1 MKPQRMLLPLVPL
14 YAAGLALK
22 NRRYHGDKPP
32 ARQLSFPVIS
42 VGNLSVGGSGK
53 TPVVIRLVE
62 LAREQNIPADVL
74 SRGYKRSS
82 QQTERV
88 QPEGP
93 AARYGDEPLL
103 IAQQTGAPVY
113 VGASRYEA
121 GRLAEREIPGP
132 RLHILDDGFQHRQ
145 LHRDL
150 DIVVLHTSDFH
161 EFLLPAGRLREPL
174 SALRRAHILV
184 LRAEDRALEPELRRR
199 NLNQPIWIMHRELA
213 PPLSCKSVIAF
224 CGIAGPSEFFHSLAD
239 SGITL
244 AARTAFPDHHT
255 FTDADITHLLELQQR
270 HPVRTFLTT
279 EKDAV
284 RLNPE
289 QRARLE
295 AVATLR
301 TAQLRV
307 HFEDESK
314 VRSSLQTLLGA
325 TKTAPPL

>member
-1 MKPQRMLLPLVPL
+1 MKPQRLLLPLVPI

-22 NRRYHGDKPP
+22 NRRYHGDKSQ
-32 ARQLSFPVIS
+32 ARQLNYPVLS
-42 VGNLSVGGSGK
+42 VGNLSVGGAGK

-88 QPEGP
+88 PPEGP

-113 VGASRYEA
+113 VGASRYQA

-145 LHRDL
+145 LARAL
-150 DIVVLHTSDFH
+150 DVVVLHASDFH

-184 LRAEDRALEPELRRR
+184 LREEDRALESELRRR
-199 NLNQPIWIMHRELA
+199 NLNQPIWIMRRELA
-213 PPLSCKSVIAF
+213 APPSCKSVIAF
-224 CGIAGPSEFFHSLAD
+224 CGIARPGEFFQSLAD

-244 AARTAFPDHHT
+244 SARTAFPDHHT

-279 EKDAV
+279 GKDAV
-284 RLNPE
+284 RLSPE

-307 HFEDESK
+307 QFEDESS
-314 VRSSLQTLLGA
+314 VRDCLRTLLPP
-325 TKTAPPL
+325 TETTPPL

>member
-1 MKPQRMLLPLVPL
+1 MKPQRLLLPLIPL
-14 YAAGLALK
+14 YTAGLALK
-22 NRRYHGDKPP
+22 NRRYHGDKSS
-32 ARQLSFPVIS
+32 ARRLNYPVLS

-53 TPVVIRLVE
+53 TPVVIRLIE

-88 QPEGP
+88 PPEGD
-93 AARYGDEPLL
+93 AASYGDEPLL
-103 IAQQTGAPVY
+103 IARQTGVPVY
-113 VGASRYEA
+113 VGAGRHQA
-121 GRLAEREIPGP
+121 GLLAEREIPGP

-150 DIVVLHTSDFH
+150 DVVVLHASDFH

-174 SALRRAHILV
+174 SALHRAHILI
-184 LRAEDRALEPELRRR
+184 LRAEDSALEPELRRR
-199 NLNQPIWIMHRELA
+199 NLNQPVWIMHRELA
-213 PPLSCKSVIAF
+213 APPSCKSVIAF
-224 CGIAGPSEFFHSLAD
+224 CGIARPSEFFQSLAATD
-239 SGITL
+239 ITL
-244 AARTAFPDHHT
+244 SARAAFPDHHT
-255 FTDADITHLLELQQR
+255 FTDADITHLIELQQR

-284 RLNPE
+284 RLSPG

-301 TAQLRV
+301 IAQLRV
-307 HFEDESK
+307 YFEDESK
-314 VRSSLQTLLGA
+314 VRQELLTLLA
-325 TKTAPPL
+325 LTENAPPL

>member
-1 MKPQRMLLPLVPL
+1 MKPQRLLLPLVPL

-22 NRRYHGDKPP
+22 NRRYHGDKSP
-32 ARQLSFPVIS
+32 ARRLHYPVLS

-53 TPVVIRLVE
+53 TPVVLRLVE

-74 SRGYKRSS
+74 SRGYQRSS

-88 QPEGP
+88 PPEGP

-103 IAQQTGAPVY
+103 IAQQAGVPVY

-150 DIVVLHTSDFH
+150 DIVVLHASDFH

-174 SALRRAHILV
+174 SALRRAHIFV
-184 LRAEDRALEPELRRR
+184 LRAEDRALQPELRRR
-199 NLNQPIWIMHRELA
+199 NLHQPVWIMHRELA
-213 PPLSCKSVIAF
+213 APPSCKSVIAF
-224 CGIAGPSEFFHSLAD
+224 CGIARPNEFFQSLAA
-239 SGITL
+239 SGLTL
-244 AARTAFPDHHT
+244 SARTAFPDHHT
-255 FTDADITHLLELQQR
+255 FTDADITHLLDLQRR

-284 RLNPE
+284 RLSPE
-289 QRARLE
+289 QRSRLE
-295 AVATLR
+295 AVAALR

-307 HFEDESK
+307 HFEDESQ
-314 VRSSLQTLLGA
+314 VRQELLTLL
-325 TKTAPPL
+325 APAENAPAL